1 MTGSDKP
8 RHKAPPQMTGVVV
21 FGSINA
27 DLTGKT
33 DSWPPASFVKRLAKA
48 VLCGLAQISASHR

>member
-1 MTGSDKP
+1 
-8 RHKAPPQMTGVVV
+8 MTGVVV